1 MPKTQNKKR
10 KKDLGI
16 FYTPQE
22 VVNFIFEILKIWKD
36 KEDTDTQRWQFR
48 KPHAHFPSVIDP
60 ACGEGVFLKAA
71 VISGFT
77 GYHPTEKTPYVFGVD
92 LDGEVVKRWGKISI
106 LHDLFKGNNDKML
119 NHFHQQD
126 GLLELP
132 EKVFNY
138 KTGGL
143 KEFDAVVGNPPYGGM
158 GFSSLKDKNTKETI
172 EILEHLKKFEILGY
186 RKRKNGKENGQSP
199 LWGDFTWGSMT
210 WGGGSRIPDTKEIES
225 TPIEILFLDRFI
237 QLAKPGGW
245 IAIIIPDGILTN
257 SNSHYVREFL
267 SDKTK
272 VEAIISLPRG
282 TFKNVGTSAK
292 TSILFLRKLKDKEKL
307 EYDYKVF
314 LASVEKINQDNFDT
328 IVKSYE
334 KYYNLGENNMNKP
347 DSIQI
352 TKDQTGKEVVMIRV
366 DKSLKQMLDEKPFS
380 RLDVNYWHPKWDNII
395 QDFRS
400 RKVNK
405 RYLGE
410 FINNDNWLIS
420 TDHVRASKGEEESV
434 NLPVEYYSPAGFLF
448 TGYNTSQIPR
458 CSENAFKRMKRA
470 RPAKDDVLL
479 GGFGMGP
486 TGKSLVIWHEP
497 SVKAI
502 VGNIFILRVKEF
514 YNPYVLDVFFKTN
527 YGQAQ
532 FNKYKTGVAFNSL
545 SNDEIKYLLVPEFN
559 DKVIDSIHSEY
570 IKITKTHDKAMEA
583 KKRGNE
589 SDYKVNLEDAEKML
603 RSLIRKT
610 EEVIR
615 GERDDIN

>member
-1 MPKTQNKKR
+1 MAKIQDKKR
-10 KKDLGI
+10 KQDLGI

-22 VVNFIFEILKIWKD
+22 VVDFVFDILKIWKN
-36 KEDTDTQRWQFR
+36 KEDGETKRWQSR
-48 KPHAHFPSVIDP
+48 KPQAHFPSVLDP
-60 ACGEGVFLKAA
+60 ACGEGVFLKTA
-71 VISGFT
+71 VTSGFT
-77 GYHPTEKTPYVFGVD
+77 GYNSIEKTPYVFGVD
-92 LDGEVVKRWGKISI
+92 LDGDVVKRWEKISI
-106 LHDLFKGNNDKML
+106 LHDLFKGNKEKML

-143 KEFDAVVGNPPYGGM
+143 KEFDAVVGNPPYGGI
-158 GFSSLKDKNTKETI
+158 GFSSLKDKNTNDI
-172 EILEHLKKFEILGY
+172 LEILEHLKKFEILGY
-186 RKRKNGKENGQSP
+186 RKRKNVKEDGQTP
-199 LWGDFTWGSMT
+199 LWGDFTWGSMP
-210 WGGGSRIPDTKEIES
+210 WGGGNRIPDTKEVES

-267 SDKTK
+267 SERTK
-272 VEAIISLPRG
+272 VEAVISLPRE
-282 TFKNVGTSAK
+282 TFKKAGTNAK
-292 TSILFLRKLKDKEKL
+292 TSILFLRKLKEKEKQ
-307 EYDYKVF
+307 EQNCKVF
-314 LASVEKINQDNFDT
+314 LASVEKISENNFDL

-334 KYYNLGENNMNKP
+334 KLYNLGDRYMNKS
-347 DSIQI
+347 DSIQL

-380 RLDVNYWHPKWDNII
+380 RLDVNYWHPKWDSTI
-395 QDFRS
+395 QDFRTRS
-400 RKVNK
+400 VNK

-420 TDHVRASKGEEESV
+420 TDHVRASKGERESN

-458 CSENAFKRMKRA
+458 CSENAYERMKRA
-470 RPAKDDVLL
+470 RPIKDDVLL

-497 SVKAI
+497 SAKAI

-514 YNPYVLDVFFKTN
+514 YDPYVLEGK
-527 YGQAQ
+527 
-532 FNKYKTGVAFNSL
+532 
-545 SNDEIKYLLVPEFN
+545 
-559 DKVIDSIHSEY
+559 
-570 IKITKTHDKAMEA
+570 
-583 KKRGNE
+583 
-589 SDYKVNLEDAEKML
+589 
-603 RSLIRKT
+603 
-610 EEVIR
+610 
-615 GERDDIN
+615 